1 MDVNTLKRIPKGG
14 GGQEADMK
22 VCLQVCL
29 ALRVLAFLV
38 ILGME
43 KSLDVTPGSFKS
55 RTQSSKRRWSWLGSL
70 WQLSRRQRLG
80 ICGCEETAD
89 VLSE

>member
-1 MDVNTLKRIPKGG
+1 MDVNTLMRIPKG

-22 VCLQVCL
+22 VCLEVCL
-29 ALRVLAFLV
+29 AFRVLAFLV

-55 RTQSSKRRWSWLGSL
+55 RTQSSKRRWEVSGN
-70 WQLSRRQRLG
+70 
-80 ICGCEETAD
+80 
-89 VLSE
+89 